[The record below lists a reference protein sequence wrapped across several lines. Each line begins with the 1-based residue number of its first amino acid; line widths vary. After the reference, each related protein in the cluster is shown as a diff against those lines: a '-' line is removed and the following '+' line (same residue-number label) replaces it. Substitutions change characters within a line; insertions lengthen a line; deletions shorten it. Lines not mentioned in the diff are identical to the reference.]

1 MRGGSSSE
9 RVGSPEVKSNKV
21 SFSRYLVR
29 RISKEWNIG
38 KRVRRQAIMH
48 PIYTV
53 SRTTLYN
60 MFLILLPLI
69 VAAIVVASPRV
80 RHRIWFGGD
89 LSSTGERSEQQRITS
104 PVKPFLVV
112 VLPDGTI
119 VTPTVAG
126 QV

>member
-1 MRGGSSSE
+1 
-9 RVGSPEVKSNKV
+9 
-21 SFSRYLVR
+21 
-29 RISKEWNIG
+29 
-38 KRVRRQAIMH
+38 MH
-48 PIYTV
+48 PICTV
-53 SRTTLYN
+53 SRTILYS
-60 MFLILLPLI
+60 MVLILLYLI
-69 VAAIVVASPRV
+69 VAVILVAIPRV

-89 LSSTGERSEQQRITS
+89 LSSAGERSEQLRITS